1 MTEPLTPP
9 ELPHPDP
16 RKPHPH
22 QAFLEYIG
30 HPPELSRPN
39 PPESPRPTPPELPRP
54 TPAERP
60 EPDLERFRTL
70 LNDCRQLLGLEAM
83 EPGSP
88 VVAPPPPRD
97 PDDLESAIDDCR
109 ISIEHVVDLFGVLE
123 YDICGWD
130 VDRRQRGALLL
141 GFATLTDKV
150 AELGKLLDQADRARR
165 AARKDQAPV
174 HATP

>member
-9 ELPHPDP
+9 ELP
-16 RKPHPH
+16 
-22 QAFLEYIG
+22 
-30 HPPELSRPN
+30 RPN

-60 EPDLERFRTL
+60 QPDLERFRTL

-97 PDDLESAIDDCR
+97 PDDLETAIEDCR
-109 ISIEHVVDLFGVLE
+109 FSIEHCVDLFGALE
-123 YDICGWD
+123 YDICAWD

-141 GFATLTDKV
+141 GFAVLADKV
-150 AELGKLLDQADRARR
+150 AELGTLLDQADRARR
-165 AARKDQAPV
+165 AAKKPAPL
-174 HATP
+174 HEPA